1 VVYQDIT
8 QQINATIKP
17 NDIIAINIASVS
29 FLPDERPNQ
38 VFLEGGLA
46 YNEGSATGR
55 NTYLVDSTGFID
67 YPRIG
72 RMKMGGLTVPQAKE
86 QLALRLKDYLKQPSV
101 EIRIVNYRITM
112 LGEIGRP
119 GPLQTTNH
127 KLTIVDAIASA
138 GGIPFSGRMDNV
150 LIIRETN
157 GKREFGHV
165 DLNSRNVF
173 NSPYYYLHQNDIVY
187 VEPSR
192 IRRQDANEF
201 LRLYL
206 PAITTVISTAL
217 TVYAVVQIANSQK

>member
-1 VVYQDIT
+1 
-8 QQINATIKP
+8 
-17 NDIIAINIASVS
+17 
-29 FLPDERPNQ
+29 
-38 VFLEGGLA
+38 
-46 YNEGSATGR
+46 
-55 NTYLVDSTGFID
+55 
-67 YPRIG
+67 
-72 RMKMGGLTVPQAKE
+72 
-86 QLALRLKDYLKQPSV
+86 
-101 EIRIVNYRITM
+101 
-112 LGEIGRP
+112 
-119 GPLQTTNH
+119 
-127 KLTIVDAIASA
+127 
-138 GGIPFSGRMDNV
+138 MDNV